1 MMYDVHFFA
10 FAFVF
15 RSSYHC
21 LIFKIS
27 LGGLNRTLFFLDSC
41 SFSIFL
47 VFPIFF
53 FKAHYSPVH
62 IGTPFLNLCTSKT
75 ASLWFNQ
82 EQTAMA
88 NSIMS
93 LSIPVG
99 FMLAYCLGTLIVT
112 SASQAQFLQLTTLY
126 SVITLIG
133 TFMVTVFFK
142 YPHGTVVKNGH
153 FCLKSKMSKLAYF

>member
-1 MMYDVHFFA
+1 
-10 FAFVF
+10 
-15 RSSYHC
+15 
-21 LIFKIS
+21 
-27 LGGLNRTLFFLDSC
+27 
-41 SFSIFL
+41 
-47 VFPIFF
+47 
-53 FKAHYSPVH
+53 
-62 IGTPFLNLCTSKT
+62 
-75 ASLWFNQ
+75 
-82 EQTAMA
+82 MA

-153 FCLKSKMSKLAYF
+153 FLSKRNAKNRDFSVKKCPKWAVLEVFNVLGVKNKKNH